1 MNFGKGLFL
10 SIQNTKGTFDIFLR
24 ALKCI
29 SHLKIYP
36 VRSVLYKQIY
46 FTGIEALNKV
56 AIIGVLVG
64 IIIIT
69 QVANIIGF
77 NPFLIGKILIW
88 TVIRELGPLFV
99 AIIVIARSCTACAS
113 ELGSMKVYREID
125 VLNIMG
131 IDIYG
136 YLVMPRIIGISVS
149 VLILTFYFQISAIGG
164 GLVISSLFTD
174 ILFYEQLKGI
184 FSVLSFFQIIVS
196 LLKSAMFG
204 ILISS
209 ISCFHGLMV
218 KSSITEIPQRTT
230 IAVMQSLF
238 AVLIVNGI
246 ITVLSFI

>member
-1 MNFGKGLFL
+1 MGIGKGLFI
-10 SIQNTKGTFDIFLR
+10 SIQNIKGVFNIFLK
-24 ALKCI
+24 ALKRI
-29 SHLKIYP
+29 SYLKIYP

-56 AIIGVLVG
+56 AVIGVLVG

-77 NPFLIGKILIW
+77 NSLLIGRILIW

-113 ELGSMKVYREID
+113 ELGSMKVNREID
-125 VLNIMG
+125 VINIMG
-131 IDIYG
+131 IDVYA
-136 YLVMPRIIGISVS
+136 YLVMPRIAGISVS

-164 GLVISSLFTD
+164 GLIVSSLFSD
-174 ILFYEQLKGI
+174 IIFYEQLKAI
-184 FSVLSFFQIIVS
+184 FSILSFFQVIVS
-196 LLKSAMFG
+196 LLKSAVFG
-204 ILISS
+204 FLIST

-218 KSSITEIPQRTT
+218 QSSITEIPQRTT
-230 IAVMQSLF
+230 IAVMESLF
-238 AVLIVNGI
+238 AVLIFNSI